1 LPWKDRGNR
10 FLAMSVADILEE
22 LPKLTAE
29 ERSAVLRRLR
39 ELDDRDGLLFLNE
52 AADSMFR
59 EMDHQEAQDA
69 RRKAG

>member
-1 LPWKDRGNR
+1 MDRSDS
-10 FLAMSVADILEE
+10 FLAMSVAEIIEQ

-39 ELDDRDGLLFLNE
+39 ELEDRDELLFLNE

-59 EMDHQEAQDA
+59 EMDDQETQDA

>member
-1 LPWKDRGNR
+1 
-10 FLAMSVADILEE
+10 MSVAEIIEQ

-39 ELDDRDGLLFLNE
+39 ELEDHDELLFLNE

-59 EMDHQEAQDA
+59 EMDDQETQDA
-69 RRKAG
+69 GRKAG